1 MEMKLIKKMGL
12 MLLTGAVL
20 SGTAF
25 AGENAKVKAMVSE
38 SIYERLINEGS
49 IADYRYEATEKF
61 ALLPK
66 SVYSEGLHR
75 TMIKK
80 EPGNFPYTYEG
91 LHLIKKADLL
101 KQGNSGK
108 TTITLED
115 ISKVVRS
122 LSTMEGMTY
131 YSTTRN
137 KEMVL
142 FKRCYMIAGAGDK
155 TKVPDQNTGN
165 ADGQI
170 SYCLQDDSSFGENTY
185 RLTYHQNE
193 DSLWCNFT
201 ILDKMGI
208 GPFRPIHPGKMIIN
222 ILVTDC
228 GDDILLYLCTDTDCL
243 KLPGIKGQITK
254 SMIARMTAVY
264 EWFKTQF

>member
-1 MEMKLIKKMGL
+1 MNMKFVKKMGL
-12 MLLTGAVL
+12 MLLTGSL
-20 SGTAF
+20 LTGTAF
-25 AGENAKVKAMVSE
+25 AGENEKVKAMVSE
-38 SIYERLINEGS
+38 SIYNHLLQESYIT
-49 IADYRYEATEKF
+49 DYRYVSSEKF
-61 ALLPK
+61 ILLPE
-66 SVYSEGLHR
+66 SVYSEGVQK

-80 EPGNFPYTYEG
+80 EEGNFPYTYEG
-91 LHLIKKADLL
+91 LYQLKKEDLL
-101 KQGNSGK
+101 KNGNSGK
-108 TTITLED
+108 TSITIDD
-115 ISKVVRS
+115 ISHVVRS
-122 LSTMEGMTY
+122 ISTMEGIKY

-142 FKRCYMIAGAGDK
+142 LKRTYMIAGANDK

-170 SYCLQDDSSFGENTY
+170 SYCLQDDSSFGVNTY
-185 RLTYHQNE
+185 KLTYHQNE
-193 DSLWCNFT
+193 DTLWCNFT

-222 ILVTDC
+222 ILVIDC
-228 GDDILLYLCTDTDCL
+228 GDDVLLYMCTDTDSI

>member
-1 MEMKLIKKMGL
+1 MRINLMKKMGL
-12 MLLTGAVL
+12 MLFAGAVFA
-20 SGTAF
+20 GTAF
-25 AGENAKVKAMVSE
+25 AGENDKVKGMVSTQL
-38 SIYERLINEGS
+38 YEQLVKEGS
-49 IADYRYEATEKF
+49 IADYRYDGSEEFK
-61 ALLPK
+61 LLPK
-66 SVYSEGLHR
+66 TVYSEGLFR

-108 TTITLED
+108 TSITID
-115 ISKVVRS
+115 DVSKVVRS
-122 LSTMEGMTY
+122 LSTMEGLKY

-142 FKRCYMIAGAGDK
+142 FKKCYMIAGAGDK

-222 ILVTDC
+222 ILVVDC
-228 GDDILLYLCTDTDCL
+228 GDDILLYLCTDTDSV

-254 SMIARMTAVY
+254 SMLARMNAVY

>member
-1 MEMKLIKKMGL
+1 MKMKLIKKMGL

-20 SGTAF
+20 TGTAF
-25 AGENAKVKAMVSE
+25 AGENDKVKGMVSE
-38 SIYERLINEGS
+38 SIYERLIKEGS

-61 ALLPK
+61 ALLPN

-122 LSTMEGMTY
+122 LSTMEGMKY

-142 FKRCYMIAGAGDK
+142 FKRCYMIAGADDK
-155 TKVPDQNTGN
+155 TQVPDQNTGN

-170 SYCLQDDSSFGENTY
+170 SYCLQDDSSFGVNTY

>member
-1 MEMKLIKKMGL
+1 MTRNLFRKISCILF
-12 MLLTGAVL
+12 TGAAL
-20 SGTAF
+20 AGTGF
-25 AGENAKVKAMVSE
+25 AGENAKVKGMVSE
-38 SIYERLINEGS
+38 SIYERLIQEGS
-49 IADYRYEATEKF
+49 ITDYRYVESEKF
-61 ALLPK
+61 VLLPN

-101 KQGNSGK
+101 KQGTSGN
-108 TTITLED
+108 TSITIED

-122 LSTMEGMTY
+122 LSTMEGLKY

-142 FKRCYMIAGAGDK
+142 FKKCYMIAGADDK

-170 SYCLQDDSSFGENTY
+170 SYCLQDDSSFGVNTY
-185 RLTYHQNE
+185 KLTYHQNE

-201 ILDKMGI
+201 ILDKMGV

-222 ILVTDC
+222 ILVIDC

-254 SMIARMTAVY
+254 SMLARMNAVY